1 MYVMYHRDTNSLCVT
16 LAISKPRFCETW
28 PAGAGHFCCCKNNSV
43 KLKIWQQH
51 KYPHVLITL
60 DENEKA
66 YLPVATADFR
76 CAASAWSVA
85 RTVKEYWFA
94 VDQSRNDLSTKAQ
107 PSGIR
112 LTENVSMVCRSM
124 SSMLHSN
131 LPFLSRSWSEVS
143 RIVTVPSTSESSGI
157 LTAMEKSVPTVST

>member
-1 MYVMYHRDTNSLCVT
+1 MCH
-16 LAISKPRFCETW
+16 ISYLQALVFVKPDQQVRGIFVVVKTT
-28 PAGAGHFCCCKNNSV
+28 ASNLKFDNNTST
-43 KLKIWQQH
+43 
-51 KYPHVLITL
+51 PHVLITL

-66 YLPVATADFR
+66 CLPVATADFR

-157 LTAMEKSVPTVST
+157 LTAMGKSVPTVST